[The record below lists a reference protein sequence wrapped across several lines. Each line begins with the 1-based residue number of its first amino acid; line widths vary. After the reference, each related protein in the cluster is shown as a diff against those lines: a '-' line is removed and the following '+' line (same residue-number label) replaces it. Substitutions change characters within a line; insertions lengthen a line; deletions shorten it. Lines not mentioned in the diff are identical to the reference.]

1 MHVDPEDLT
10 EIIFLSNLL
19 DVSKEE
25 VVHQAVQLLLFKTK
39 LEQNNKRLVTQD
51 LNTEELSEIVYGH
64 IGK

>member
-19 DVSKEE
+19 SVSKEE